1 MKKKILFILPGFN
14 FGGTVFSTLNMI
26 SFLKED
32 YFISVLPMTYQGP
45 VIKNYKDADILLLPE
60 SIRLSAIMG
69 KIGKETNLY
78 RKLVFFYHKMI
89 ARLCFKLGFNY
100 MLWIFKNEVKI
111 IESRYSFDFVV
122 ACQEIGATYFT
133 SFFTNAK
140 KYAWFRSEYSVY
152 KTEHNNITL
161 KLDQEIYPKFNKIIC
176 VSNTTRNDFV
186 KFFPELDNKIIS
198 IYNIQNVKNIEFKA
212 TEIVNDFPKSEFV
225 IVSVGRINPQKR
237 FSAIPSIARK
247 LLDAGCNFN
256 WIILGEGNTFGEWDK
271 LQLEI
276 QKNHVENT
284 VLCLGSKL
292 NPYPYIK
299 KGNLLVNTSY
309 VEACP
314 RVVIE
319 AKILKTPVICA
330 DFSSA
335 NEFVSNG
342 IDGFVDTI
350 DMLYVHIAD
359 MILDKQLYK
368 QIKDK
373 CDVYKIDNKHIYK
386 QLRELFS

>member
-1 MKKKILFILPGFN
+1 MKKKILFIIPSFN

-32 YFISVLPMTYQGP
+32 YFISVLPMTYQGA
-45 VIKNYKDADILLLPE
+45 VIKNYIDANINLLPE
-60 SIRLSAIMG
+60 SFSIAAVMG
-69 KIGKETNLY
+69 KLNQETNLLK
-78 RKLVFFYHKMI
+78 KLIFLYHKI
-89 ARLCFKLGFNY
+89 LRYICSKLGFNY
-100 MLWIFKNEVKI
+100 TLWVLKKEANKI
-111 IESRYSFDFVV
+111 ENNYSFDYVV
-122 ACQEIGATYFT
+122 ACQEITATYFA
-133 SFFTNAK
+133 SFFSKTNRI
-140 KYAWFRSEYSVY
+140 AWFRSEYSIY

-161 KLDQEIYPKFNKIIC
+161 KLDQQIYPKFNKIVC

-212 TEIVNDFPKSEFV
+212 TEMVNDFPESEFV
-225 IVSVGRINPQKR
+225 IVSVGRMNPQKR
-237 FSAIPSIARK
+237 FSAIPGIAKK
-247 LLDAGCNFN
+247 LVDAGCNFK

-271 LQLEI
+271 LQYEI
-276 QKNHVENT
+276 YNNQVDKT
-284 VLCLGSKL
+284 VICLGSKL

-299 KGNLLVNTSY
+299 KANLLVNTSY
-309 VEACP
+309 IEACP

-368 QIKDK
+368 YIKDK
-373 CDVYKIDNKHIYK
+373 CDSYKMDNMHIYK